1 MKRKNILYIGG
12 LMITLFIL
20 DTLSFKS
27 NKDTFENTTGLL
39 SNVVTV
45 STNVA
50 QADAVDEF
58 ILGDFGSPGLS
69 GSGSGGCGAGG
80 GGSCAGM

>member
-1 MKRKNILYIGG
+1 MKSKNILYIVG

-39 SNVVTV
+39 SSAVTF

-50 QADAVDEF
+50 QADAVDEY
-58 ILGDFGSPGLS
+58 ILGDIGSPGLS
-69 GSGSGGCGAGG
+69 GTGAGGCGAGG

>member
-1 MKRKNILYIGG
+1 MKSKNILYIAG

-39 SNVVTV
+39 SNAVTF
-45 STNVA
+45 SANVA
-50 QADAVDEF
+50 QADAVDEWSF
-58 ILGDFGSPGLS
+58 DGVGSPGLS
-69 GSGSGGCGAGG
+69 GTGSGGCGGGG
-80 GGSCAGM
+80 GGSCGI